1 MITQVKSRSVG
12 HISCGSAVDRI
23 SLGPC
28 RQGAWLLDMRGQ
40 RLDMLYICEYLLLSS
55 CHGPVANSARIFVQ
69 KTGEKLHDS
78 WMMLDDHP
86 FEDRFISAAT
96 LAHHTQRHVKQS
108 VSTLHQLLLPWLGCV
123 VGATISPSPQSKASH
138 LYSEY
143 DMIIYDLDMI

>member
-12 HISCGSAVDRI
+12 HISCASAVDRI

-55 CHGPVANSARIFVQ
+55 FHGPVATSASIFVQ
-69 KTGEKLHDS
+69 KTGGKLHDS

-86 FEDRFISAAT
+86 FEDSFISAAT
-96 LAHHTQRHVKQS
+96 LAHHIPTPRETKRQYL
-108 VSTLHQLLLPWLGCV
+108 VSTPAAVARLRGWGNDQSE
-123 VGATISPSPQSKASH
+123 SPVQSFTH
-138 LYSEY
+138 
-143 DMIIYDLDMI
+143 DMIIYNLDMI